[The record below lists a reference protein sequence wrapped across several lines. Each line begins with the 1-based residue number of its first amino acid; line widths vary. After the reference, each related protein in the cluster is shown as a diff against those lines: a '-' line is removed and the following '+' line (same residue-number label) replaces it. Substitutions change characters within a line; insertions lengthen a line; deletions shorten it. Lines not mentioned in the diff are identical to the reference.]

1 MRRVRQ
7 GAALIAALAAL
18 GAILFLG
25 LMPRPEIRPLGF
37 LPDPLARF
45 IDAQYTGRH
54 VFGFLAFHLALLG
67 LGWLGAVALGPARRA
82 RLAGALALF
91 AVALELG
98 QLPLPHR
105 SVDFSD
111 ILASWA
117 GIALAFV
124 LTEPLLRGLARL
136 RSPSPPP
143 VPPAPA
149 DHAA

>member
-7 GAALIAALAAL
+7 GAALLAAIAAL
-18 GAILFLG
+18 GVILFLG
-25 LMPRPEIRPLGF
+25 LMPRPEIRPLGL
-37 LPDPLARF
+37 LPNHLARY
-45 IDAQYTGRH
+45 IDSQYTGRH
-54 VFGFLAFHLALLG
+54 VAGFLAFHLALLA
-67 LGWLGAVALGPARRA
+67 LGRLGGMALGATRRA
-82 RLAGALALF
+82 RLAGGLALF

-136 RSPSPPP
+136 RPPPPAP

>member
-7 GAALIAALAAL
+7 GAALLAAAAAL
-18 GAILFLG
+18 GVILFLA
-25 LMPRPEIRPLGF
+25 LMSRPEIRPLGL
-37 LPDPLARF
+37 LPDHLARF
-45 IDAQYTGRH
+45 IDSQYTGRH

-67 LGWLGAVALGPARRA
+67 LGRLAGLTLGTARRA
-82 RLAGALALF
+82 RLAGVLALF
-91 AVALELG
+91 AATLELA
-98 QLPLPHR
+98 QLPLPRR

-124 LTEPLLRGLARL
+124 LTEALLRGLARF
-136 RSPSPPP
+136 RRPTPPP